1 MDKDVLD
8 AIARWPDVPSVFGWL
23 SLTAR
28 GQWRLHPDGKATEG
42 GPGESIQNTQIQRF
56 INRNYTCDEQGR
68 WFFQNGPQRVF
79 VRLDA
84 APLIASVDT
93 GNGTILSHLG
103 ETLSDITAW
112 FIDSEGRVYFE
123 SSQGAG
129 FVIDRDLGTLAD
141 TLKTPEGQTLAQW
154 WESGVGG
161 QTEGQGEEQA
171 KTIAQTRVSDP
182 SGRYPVLSETRPL
195 TRLTDFES
203 VPARLGFIGNP
214 QPPAETE
221 LNAVSP

>member
-8 AIARWPDVPSVFGWL
+8 AIARWPDVPAVFGWL

-103 ETLSDITAW
+103 ETLSGITAW
-112 FIDSEGRVYFE
+112 FIDPEGRVYFE
-123 SSQGAG
+123 ASLGAG

-154 WESGVGG
+154 WESGLDGKG
-161 QTEGQGEEQA
+161 Q
-171 KTIAQTRVSDP
+171 AQTLVSDP
-182 SGRYPVLSETRPL
+182 TGRYPALSPTRPL
-195 TRLTDFES
+195 TRLDDFES
-203 VPARLGFIGNP
+203 VPTRLGFIANP
-214 QPPAETE
+214 QPPAQTVPE
-221 LNAVSP
+221 AVSP